1 MKHIMETLH
10 KRLGPLVEARWFE
23 RVMSIVI
30 FANPIAIFPQVLV
43 VLTAPSVDG
52 VSLVMWSIFAAIQ
65 AAFVFH
71 GIKTKSASV
80 FLSMLVSVL
89 ESLTIIVTVLVRG

>member
-1 MKHIMETLH
+1 MMETLH
-10 KRLGPLVEARWFE
+10 GRLKPLVEARWFE
-23 RVMSIVI
+23 WMMSVVI

-43 VLTAPSVDG
+43 VFTAPSVEG
-52 VSLVMWSIFAAIQ
+52 ISLMMWGIFAAIQ